1 MKLRI
6 CSPQLGLNPQST
18 LGGEIYDYEVL
29 KGLAVLGTSVE
40 ILLPRGK
47 PYDKSVKNWRVTRLP
62 FKKIPALFY
71 NLIELPY
78 LFRTYNRRPFSI
90 LRLHVPYFTGVGAWI
105 FRLFNSNV
113 KIAATYHQAR
123 TGFPFDLINK
133 LLIHQW
139 DLIITDSLV
148 AKRSLISRFDVSAG
162 RIVVIPGGHPKNL
175 KPKPKDK
182 NVVKQLDL
190 KGKVVLLFMGV
201 LNSRKNP
208 MFLVEVV
215 KKLIKRTPNIKLI
228 ITGKGPLK
236 TNLEQAISNKD
247 LKDYISIHPPVFGKD
262 KQNLYSVADIF
273 VHPAKHEGFPLVVV
287 EAMAC
292 GKPVVISDEP
302 WAREAIISGKNGYL
316 AKTNNAK
323 DWVEKLSRL
332 LSNKNLQKQLGQNSR
347 KIANNKF
354 TWELA
359 AKKQHKLLQNLLDHS
374 HY

>member
-29 KGLAVLGTSVE
+29 KGLAVLGASVE

-47 PYDKSVKNWRVTRLP
+47 PYDKSVKNWRVTKLP
-62 FKKIPALFY
+62 FKKIPALSY

-78 LFRTYNRRPFSI
+78 LFKTYKKRPFSI

-133 LLIHQW
+133 LFIHQW
-139 DLIITDSLV
+139 DLIITDSLA
-148 AKRSLISRFDVSAG
+148 AKRNLISKFDIPAS
-162 RIVVIPGGHPKNL
+162 RIVVIPGGYPKNL
-175 KPKPKDK
+175 KPKPRDK

-190 KGKVVLLFMGV
+190 KGKVVLLFMGL

-208 MFLVEVV
+208 MFLVEVI
-215 KKLIKRTPNIKLI
+215 KKLIRRTSNIKLI
-228 ITGKGPLK
+228 ITGEGPLK
-236 TNLEQAISNKD
+236 NNLEQAIRNKG
-247 LKDYISIHPPVFGKD
+247 LKDYISIHPPVFGED
-262 KQNLYSVADIF
+262 KQSLYSVADIF
-273 VHPAKHEGFPLVVV
+273 VHPAHHEGLPLVAL

-292 GKPVVISDEP
+292 GLPLVISKGYSASE
-302 WAREAIISGKNGYL
+302 IVSHGKNGYL
-316 AKTNNAK
+316 ASTASRDN
-323 DWVEKLSRL
+323 WVSNLEKLI
-332 LSNKNLQKQLGQNSR
+332 KNSDLRTKFGESSIR
-347 KIANNKF
+347 KVKKSF
-354 TWELA
+354 TWDQA
-359 AKKQHKLLQNLLDHS
+359 SKK
-374 HY
+374 HYQAMEKIIRS